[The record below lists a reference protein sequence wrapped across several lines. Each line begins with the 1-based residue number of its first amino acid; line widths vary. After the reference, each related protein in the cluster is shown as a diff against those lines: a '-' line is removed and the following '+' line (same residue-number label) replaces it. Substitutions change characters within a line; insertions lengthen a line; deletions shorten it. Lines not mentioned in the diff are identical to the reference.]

1 MPERLYATRRD
12 RLLSRLRA
20 LGVEYP
26 ARVWPRLYRR
36 IAHYRPV
43 QLADMSTP
51 LIFIKTQRD

>member
-36 IAHYRPV
+36 IAQYRPV
-43 QLADMSTP
+43 QLADMRRAV
-51 LIFIKTQRD
+51 KQMKAQGA